1 MKYCSETTKEKHVE
15 SGGSKDGRGE
25 AVDSLPGI
33 FLSKRMILSHW
44 SKQGIAFFKWTLLLA
59 MAMLR
64 KALVASFIKPAT
76 GKDKAPEM
84 KNTENR

>member
-1 MKYCSETTKEKHVE
+1 M
-15 SGGSKDGRGE
+15 
-25 AVDSLPGI
+25 SLEVQKMAEGKPLTHFQVSS

>member
-1 MKYCSETTKEKHVE
+1 M
-15 SGGSKDGRGE
+15 
-25 AVDSLPGI
+25 
-33 FLSKRMILSHW
+33 
-44 SKQGIAFFKWTLLLA
+44 A